1 MEVLYGF
8 ILIGIV
14 ALLMSLF
21 SSKQGSSNLILSIIG
36 ILALIVTLYNNP
48 NIETFIIIVFVVSMF
63 FFVTNRYWR
72 SAEGFSQ
79 FAEVHAKIE
88 QARKQIR

>member
-14 ALLMSLF
+14 ALLMSFF
-21 SSKQGSSNLILSIIG
+21 STKQGSSNLILSIIA
-36 ILALIVTLYNNP
+36 ILGMIIAIYNNP
-48 NIETFIIIVFVVSMF
+48 NVETLMMIVFVVSLF

-72 SAEGFSQ
+72 SAEGFQ
-79 FAEVHAKIE
+79 FAEVDAKVQE
-88 QARKQIR
+88 ARRQIR

>member
-21 SSKQGSSNLILSIIG
+21 SSKQGSSNLILSIIA
-36 ILALIVTLYNNP
+36 ILGMIIALYNNP
-48 NIETFIIIVFVVSMF
+48 TVETLMMIVFIVSLF

-72 SAEGFSQ
+72 SAEGFQ
-79 FAEVHAKIE
+79 FAEVEAKVQE
-88 QARKQIR
+88 ARRQIR

>member
-21 SSKQGSSNLILSIIG
+21 SSKQGSSNLILSIIA
-36 ILALIVTLYNNP
+36 ILGMIIAIYNNP
-48 NIETFIIIVFVVSMF
+48 NVETLMMIVFVVSLF

-72 SAEGFSQ
+72 SAEGFQ
-79 FAEVHAKIE
+79 FAEVDAKVQE
-88 QARKQIR
+88 ARRQIR